1 MKLVA
6 DIDTIKSN
14 IDPLSNEVNT
24 FASAVKQFFESKIN
38 CQLDEIKGALDSYK
52 VSISDDLDKLNTSSD
67 QYISLVDKCC
77 DEYKN
82 NEANINS
89 IDISKINDF
98 ISSNPE
104 VTFNYDGKAAE
115 ALINLP
121 STLLNRITAEKY
133 INVNALKE
141 GTKVYDA
148 YQKYKDEL
156 ENCKYCYVDG
166 DHFIVI
172 NEIEL
177 NGVKTYQSHIVVN
190 SGDQIN
196 GAPANGGYANG
207 LETSSSAANRLNSLL
222 LINGS
227 HFTNSGSED
236 LEGNNHI
243 VVVNGDIKN
252 NGISGGNELL
262 LDKNGN
268 IFCASGKSAE
278 QLVNDGVKYSFACH
292 STQVLVNG
300 DSSPSYLEDRIYN
313 RTLIGQAG
321 DCEYYILTDLG
332 DQRLSTSAEYLKQK
346 GCYNAFSLDQGGSV
360 SLDYGEK
367 PVYYK
372 GDDGVERPVG
382 DFLYFV

>member
-14 IDPLSNEVNT
+14 IEPLSNEVET
-24 FASAVKQFFESKIN
+24 FSSAVSSFFGSNID
-38 CQLDEIKGALDSYK
+38 CPLDEIKGALDSYK
-52 VSISDDLDKLNTSSD
+52 ESIADDLDKLNTSSG
-67 QYISLVDKCC
+67 QYLNLVDECC
-77 DEYKN
+77 VEYKN
-82 NEANINS
+82 NEENNNS
-89 IDISKINDF
+89 IDISVINDF
-98 ISSNPE
+98 ISNNPE

-115 ALINLP
+115 TLINLP
-121 STLLNRITAEKY
+121 STILNRITAEKY

-177 NGVKTYQSHIVVN
+177 NGVKAYQSHIVVN

-196 GAPANGGYANG
+196 GAPANGSYANG

-227 HFTNSGSED
+227 HFTNSGRED
-236 LEGNNHI
+236 LAGSNNI

-252 NGISGGNELL
+252 GGISGGHELL

-268 IFCASGKSAE
+268 IFCQSGKSAE
-278 QLVNDGVKYSFACH
+278 QLVNEGVKYSFACH
-292 STQVLVNG
+292 STQLLVNG
-300 DSSPSYLEDRIYN
+300 DSTPSYREGRVYN
-313 RTLIGQAG
+313 RTIIGQSG
-321 DCEYYILTDLG
+321 DCEYYVLTDLG
-332 DQRLSTSAEYLKQK
+332 GQKLSTSAEYLKEK

-372 GDDGVERPVG
+372 GDNGEERPVG